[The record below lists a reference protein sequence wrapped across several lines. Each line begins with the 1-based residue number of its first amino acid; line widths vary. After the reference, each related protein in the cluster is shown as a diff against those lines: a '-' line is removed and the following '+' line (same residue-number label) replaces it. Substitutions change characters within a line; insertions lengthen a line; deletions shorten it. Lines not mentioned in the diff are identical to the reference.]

1 MTVPSKKGAANGV
14 LIYILF
20 TWIWV
25 MALMEGKFDRM
36 NMCPVFLAVFKE
48 ISKNGGKLK

>member
-1 MTVPSKKGAANGV
+1 MTVPSKKGVANGV

-20 TWIWV
+20 TWIWA

-36 NMCPVFLAVFKE
+36 NMYPLLLVVLKE
-48 ISKNGGKLK
+48 ISKMEVN